1 MLLYLDFIL
10 SSLLSACFQVAR
22 QVSRKFRSI
31 PSYFA
36 FSLATVLLSP
46 SIVTAV
52 DPHITRH
59 PSTAASPAPADPVSA
74 LARVSASVRA
84 AAVSASVLVW
94 PSANASLATRWRV
107 CCLVSRDGFEPSP
120 HCVSAGFVALLCPVH
135 AFGGPERHG
144 LNQAEPVPLV
154 AIELAGDAGP
164 GEPALHRSVAG
175 LQELIAEEGALVD
188 LAGH

>member
-1 MLLYLDFIL
+1 MLLYLGSPLRNFIS

-52 DPHITRH
+52 DPHITRR

-84 AAVSASVLVW
+84 AAVSASALCHRVLPPFLL
-94 PSANASLATRWRV
+94 PSCFR
-107 CCLVSRDGFEPSP
+107 
-120 HCVSAGFVALLCPVH
+120 
-135 AFGGPERHG
+135 
-144 LNQAEPVPLV
+144 
-154 AIELAGDAGP
+154 
-164 GEPALHRSVAG
+164 
-175 LQELIAEEGALVD
+175 
-188 LAGH
+188 